1 MNKENRKNASMAK
14 PRKRRC
20 RRRRGPGLLIP
31 FFCLTLACAAVLTA
45 VTIFFKVKTVEAVGE
60 TRYSKQEIVQAAGI
74 ETGENLIFI
83 NKIAAIN
90 RIFDGRPYLDEVSVR
105 RRLPDTVEI
114 YVTECAPA
122 AALPAAEGQYW
133 LMDKKGKL
141 LELVSAEETG
151 GLCAVVGLELQ
162 QPEAG
167 SYADFLDK
175 EKEKALFTILN
186 TATNSDILEEIINI
200 DINQIF
206 EIRLRY
212 TERFVVE
219 LGTVEDLT
227 KKIGFLKSVV
237 ERLGEMDT
245 GVIDLTNPQ
254 TARFRPE

>member
-1 MNKENRKNASMAK
+1 M
-14 PRKRRC
+14 
-20 RRRRGPGLLIP
+20 
-31 FFCLTLACAAVLTA
+31 
-45 VTIFFKVKTVEAVGE
+45 
-60 TRYSKQEIVQAAGI
+60 
-74 ETGENLIFI
+74 
-83 NKIAAIN
+83 
-90 RIFDGRPYLDEVSVR
+90 
-105 RRLPDTVEI
+105 
-114 YVTECAPA
+114 
-122 AALPAAEGQYW
+122 
-133 LMDKKGKL
+133 
-141 LELVSAEETG
+141 
-151 GLCAVVGLELQ
+151 LCAVVGLELQ

-167 SYADFLDK
+167 SYSDFLDK

>member
-1 MNKENRKNASMAK
+1 MRAGGGSSGG
-14 PRKRRC
+14 RR
-20 RRRRGPGLLIP
+20 P
-31 FFCLTLACAAVLTA
+31 V
-45 VTIFFKVKTVEAVGE
+45 
-60 TRYSKQEIVQAAGI
+60 
-74 ETGENLIFI
+74 
-83 NKIAAIN
+83 
-90 RIFDGRPYLDEVSVR
+90 
-105 RRLPDTVEI
+105 
-114 YVTECAPA
+114 
-122 AALPAAEGQYW
+122 
-133 LMDKKGKL
+133 
-141 LELVSAEETG
+141 LVSAEETG
-151 GLCAVVGLELQ
+151 GLCAVVGLEFQ

>member
-1 MNKENRKNASMAK
+1 M
-14 PRKRRC
+14 
-20 RRRRGPGLLIP
+20 LDH
-31 FFCLTLACAAVLTA
+31 
-45 VTIFFKVKTVEAVGE
+45 
-60 TRYSKQEIVQAAGI
+60 SK
-74 ETGENLIFI
+74 
-83 NKIAAIN
+83 
-90 RIFDGRPYLDEVSVR
+90 
-105 RRLPDTVEI
+105 
-114 YVTECAPA
+114 
-122 AALPAAEGQYW
+122 
-133 LMDKKGKL
+133 
-141 LELVSAEETG
+141 
-151 GLCAVVGLELQ
+151 
-162 QPEAG
+162 
-167 SYADFLDK
+167 
-175 EKEKALFTILN
+175 KEKALFTILN

>member
-14 PRKRRC
+14 PRKRRP

-45 VTIFFKVKTVEAVGE
+45 VTIFFKVKQVEALGE
-60 TRYSKQEIVQAAGI
+60 TRYPKNEIIEAAGI
-74 ETGENLIFI
+74 EIGENLIFI
-83 NKIAAIN
+83 NKVAAIN

-122 AALPAAEGQYW
+122 AALPAAGDQRW
-133 LMDKKGKL
+133 LIDKKGKL
-141 LELVSAEETG
+141 LELVPAESAG
-151 GLCAVVGLELQ
+151 GLCTVTGLEIQ

-167 SYADFLDK
+167 NYADFLDK

-186 TATNSDILEEIINI
+186 TAENSGILKETINI

-206 EIRLRY
+206 EIRLQY
-212 TERFVVE
+212 TDRFVVE

>member
-1 MNKENRKNASMAK
+1 M
-14 PRKRRC
+14 
-20 RRRRGPGLLIP
+20 
-31 FFCLTLACAAVLTA
+31 
-45 VTIFFKVKTVEAVGE
+45 
-60 TRYSKQEIVQAAGI
+60 
-74 ETGENLIFI
+74 
-83 NKIAAIN
+83 
-90 RIFDGRPYLDEVSVR
+90 
-105 RRLPDTVEI
+105 
-114 YVTECAPA
+114 
-122 AALPAAEGQYW
+122 
-133 LMDKKGKL
+133 
-141 LELVSAEETG
+141 
-151 GLCAVVGLELQ
+151 
-162 QPEAG
+162 
-167 SYADFLDK
+167 
-175 EKEKALFTILN
+175 N

>member
-1 MNKENRKNASMAK
+1 MNNQNRKDASMAK
-14 PRKRRC
+14 PRKRRR
-20 RRRRGPGLLIP
+20 RRRRGPGLAMP
-31 FFCLTLACAAVLTA
+31 VVCLTLACAAVLTA
-45 VTIFFKVKTVEAVGE
+45 TTIFFKVKNVEALGD
-60 TRYSKQEIVQAAGI
+60 TRYSKSEIVQAAGI

-83 NKIAAIN
+83 NKVAAIN

-133 LMDKKGKL
+133 LVDKKGKL
-141 LELVSAEETG
+141 LELVPAEGAG
-151 GLCAVVGLELQ
+151 GLCVVAGLELQ

-167 SYADFLDK
+167 HYADFLDK

-186 TATNSDILEEIINI
+186 TAENSGILKEIINI

-206 EIRLRY
+206 EIRLQY
-212 TERFVVE
+212 TERFEVE

-237 ERLGEMDT
+237 ERLGEMDV
-245 GVIDLTNPQ
+245 GVVDLTDPQ

>member
-1 MNKENRKNASMAK
+1 M
-14 PRKRRC
+14 
-20 RRRRGPGLLIP
+20 
-31 FFCLTLACAAVLTA
+31 
-45 VTIFFKVKTVEAVGE
+45 
-60 TRYSKQEIVQAAGI
+60 
-74 ETGENLIFI
+74 
-83 NKIAAIN
+83 
-90 RIFDGRPYLDEVSVR
+90 
-105 RRLPDTVEI
+105 
-114 YVTECAPA
+114 
-122 AALPAAEGQYW
+122 
-133 LMDKKGKL
+133 
-141 LELVSAEETG
+141 VSAEETG